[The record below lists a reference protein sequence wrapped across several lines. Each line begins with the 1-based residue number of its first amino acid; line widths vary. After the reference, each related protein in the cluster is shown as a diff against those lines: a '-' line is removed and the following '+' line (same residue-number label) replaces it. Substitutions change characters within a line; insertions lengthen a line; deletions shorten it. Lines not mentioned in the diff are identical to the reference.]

1 MEKME
6 LVQNDS
12 PERMT
17 YKDSTYEI
25 VSKVAYLIG
34 VPKRIFENE
43 HEPPKLEIFEK
54 LDKDKNARIVR
65 NLCMLRT
72 SIERNYKK
80 INDELSHSL
89 KSIYSMPEY
98 IPADSFNQLTADGI
112 RLSKKHNAQL
122 SSLIVD
128 INRLIS
134 DRINNCKGIFPLWIN
149 WDYIRELFIMPD
161 GLAEGSTK
169 GAASTY
175 YENMSF
181 YPYQVYINWRPKDLG
196 NILYCDRKFVE
207 LLYSWH
213 NQEFTDYGKV
223 SDVGSYFKNN
233 IYDFIDESE
242 QVVVVVDCENVDPYK
257 LSATLRGLNKES
269 IEKVESIILFDDVH
283 ASTGWDLLEQFTSI
297 PVEHIEIER
306 VKENKSLVDM
316 RLALRVSQEFYEKK
330 VDSYILVSSD
340 SDYWALISSLPKAHF
355 LVMVEHD
362 KCGPD
367 LKNALAE
374 HGIFYC
380 YLDDFYS
387 GDSEDLKQ
395 RAIFREISTY
405 LAQAVQLNLNTMLDE
420 ALRATRVT
428 MTPAERKQY
437 YDRHLR
443 NLQMIVS
450 EDGEVSLSL
459 KVK

>member
-149 WDYIRELFIMPD
+149 WDYIRELFIMPE
-161 GLAEGSTK
+161 GLPEEVQRVPPAPTTK
-169 GAASTY
+169 
-175 YENMSF
+175 
-181 YPYQVYINWRPKDLG
+181 ICL
-196 NILYCDRKFVE
+196 
-207 LLYSWH
+207 
-213 NQEFTDYGKV
+213 FTP
-223 SDVGSYFKNN
+223 
-233 IYDFIDESE
+233 IRCI
-242 QVVVVVDCENVDPYK
+242 
-257 LSATLRGLNKES
+257 
-269 IEKVESIILFDDVH
+269 
-283 ASTGWDLLEQFTSI
+283 STGGQRIWAISSTATESLSNSSI
-297 PVEHIEIER
+297 PGMIR
-306 VKENKSLVDM
+306 SLRIM
-316 RLALRVSQEFYEKK
+316 AKYQMPAAISRTTSMTSLMRVSK
-330 VDSYILVSSD
+330 
-340 SDYWALISSLPKAHF
+340 
-355 LVMVEHD
+355 
-362 KCGPD
+362 
-367 LKNALAE
+367 
-374 HGIFYC
+374 
-380 YLDDFYS
+380 
-387 GDSEDLKQ
+387 
-395 RAIFREISTY
+395 
-405 LAQAVQLNLNTMLDE
+405 
-420 ALRATRVT
+420 
-428 MTPAERKQY
+428 
-437 YDRHLR
+437 
-443 NLQMIVS
+443 
-450 EDGEVSLSL
+450 
-459 KVK
+459 

>member
-134 DRINNCKGIFPLWIN
+134 DRINNCKG
-149 WDYIRELFIMPD
+149 
-161 GLAEGSTK
+161 
-169 GAASTY
+169 
-175 YENMSF
+175 
-181 YPYQVYINWRPKDLG
+181 
-196 NILYCDRKFVE
+196 DRK
-207 LLYSWH
+207 S
-213 NQEFTDYGKV
+213 
-223 SDVGSYFKNN
+223 
-233 IYDFIDESE
+233 
-242 QVVVVVDCENVDPYK
+242 VV
-257 LSATLRGLNKES
+257 
-269 IEKVESIILFDDVH
+269 
-283 ASTGWDLLEQFTSI
+283 
-297 PVEHIEIER
+297 
-306 VKENKSLVDM
+306 
-316 RLALRVSQEFYEKK
+316 
-330 VDSYILVSSD
+330 
-340 SDYWALISSLPKAHF
+340 
-355 LVMVEHD
+355 
-362 KCGPD
+362 
-367 LKNALAE
+367 
-374 HGIFYC
+374 
-380 YLDDFYS
+380 
-387 GDSEDLKQ
+387 
-395 RAIFREISTY
+395 
-405 LAQAVQLNLNTMLDE
+405 
-420 ALRATRVT
+420 
-428 MTPAERKQY
+428 
-437 YDRHLR
+437 
-443 NLQMIVS
+443 
-450 EDGEVSLSL
+450 
-459 KVK
+459 